1 MVEGDGFMYY
11 NCYRYHN
18 RKKGAFIIIA
28 LGLIFLLLYDCP
40 LNKLFVC
47 CSDEFIGDEDDCECK

>member
-1 MVEGDGFMYY
+1 MYY

-18 RKKGAFIIIA
+18 RKKGTFIIIA

-47 CSDEFIGDEDDCECK
+47 CSDEFVGDEDDCECK